1 MVPVWMVLL
10 AIIGTASA
18 ITATLYLPGLIL
30 GPDFVIQANHA
41 SQTILADTGGSG
53 NVTRQNLFPGEAL
66 FNITLSSIRGF
77 NGIISARAAWP
88 TGFTVIF
95 LHNTNPPNLPPDLTP
110 FTPDAIP
117 LANTPQ
123 TIGLTAKAAFI
134 GNYTVI
140 VTASS
145 GSISHSV
152 RLSMIVQGLH
162 IEVSTAPL
170 IITPSSTANI
180 DLTLAS
186 LNGIGGN
193 FSIAPVYPC
202 DPTVDQCLEYPV
214 RVYLPPGGF
223 VRASMIYH
231 APTLSITTTLV
242 IAAWSYFL
250 QGSVSTT
257 LRVVMNESLQM
268 KSYSFSSSTN
278 VTLNILNNGSLGA
291 NLMAYKVTDGSVNQC
306 FAWNLNPSV
315 VLSQNSVTPVVIL
328 LDGYCGWNGNYNAFM
343 FVTGHSYTVTLQTSR
358 YNSFDFNVV
367 R

>member
-1 MVPVWMVLL
+1 MVPMWMVLV

-18 ITATLYLPGLIL
+18 IIATLYLPGLIF
-30 GPDFVIQANHA
+30 GPDFVVQANPR
-41 SQTILADTGGSG
+41 SQTILVDQGGRG
-53 NVTRQNLFPGEAL
+53 NVTLFPEAL
-66 FNITLSSIRGF
+66 FNITLSGIHGF
-77 NGIISARAAWP
+77 NGVISAKADWP

-95 LHNTNPPNLPPDLTP
+95 LHNTSPPNFPPSLTP

-117 LANTPQ
+117 LANTPL

-152 RLSMIVQGLH
+152 RLAIIVQGLD
-162 IEVSTAPL
+162 IGVSPAPL
-170 IITPSSTANI
+170 VITPPATVIIN
-180 DLTLAS
+180 LTLTS

-193 FSIAPVYPC
+193 FSIAPADPC
-202 DPTVDQCLEYPV
+202 YLPVDQCLEYPV
-214 RVYLPPGGF
+214 RVYLPPRGV
-223 VRASMIYH
+223 VRASTIYH
-231 APTLSITTTLV
+231 APALSITTTLV
-242 IAAWSYFL
+242 IAAWSDFL

-268 KSYSFSSSTN
+268 ESYSFSSSTN
-278 VTLNILNNGSLGA
+278 VTLNILNNGPLGA

-306 FAWNLNPSV
+306 FDIVWPPNSLA
-315 VLSQNSVTPVVIL
+315 VLPQDSVTPVVTV
-328 LDGYCGWNGNYNAFM
+328 LDRYCGWNGSYLAFM

-358 YNSFDFNVV
+358 YNIFNFTVV